1 MKKKWSHRL
10 LCRRN
15 MLAHLI
21 NVYKNDVRD
30 FGPDD
35 YLQKMKAQQLTP
47 YTRAMLK
54 YDLNALHM
62 QALDTCI
69 VAQQA
74 AAVICKIKSRAK
86 LP

>member
-21 NVYKNDVRD
+21 DVYKNDIRD

-54 YDLNALHM
+54 YDLHALHM
-62 QALDTCI
+62 QALDKCI
-69 VAQQA
+69 DAQRA
-74 AAVICKIKSRAK
+74 ADVISQIRAK